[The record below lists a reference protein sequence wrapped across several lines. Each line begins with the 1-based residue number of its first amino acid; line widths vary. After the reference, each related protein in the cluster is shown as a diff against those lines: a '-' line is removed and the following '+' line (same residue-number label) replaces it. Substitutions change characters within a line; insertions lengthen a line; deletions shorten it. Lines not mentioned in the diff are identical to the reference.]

1 MKVSD
6 ASQSNNPTIK
16 RAVKKYLFQQN
27 YQKSIDKYIEL
38 ENNETKLMLETSSRY
53 IPSIDKK
60 YTDSTDYVSDN
71 NLDDSSVCEFKKEI
85 VHLRRKMFQLF
96 GLNPDEYNS
105 TDISDIEESVN
116 RILNDIKNC

>member
-1 MKVSD
+1 M
-6 ASQSNNPTIK
+6 
-16 RAVKKYLFQQN
+16 KKYLFQQN

-96 GLNPDEYNS
+96 GLNPDE
-105 TDISDIEESVN
+105 
-116 RILNDIKNC
+116 